1 MKLKRLLTGVLSAVM
16 ALSVCAMPALA
27 ADTVSTSTIN
37 TETKGSIT
45 IYKYAQ
51 TAEQEE
57 ASQKTNGNGEE
68 VANKD
73 TISGTLLPDA
83 EFTLYRVKSTTQLM
97 EYYNGLQDASA
108 QEFKASDCFEQGKD
122 KIEANLK
129 SDYTTSKTAKD
140 DPTALGKIE
149 TLTTES
155 DGVVTFKDLSVG
167 LYLVIETRKPD
178 SVTKAVEPFLVSIPM
193 TREATDTKGKD
204 WLYNVTVYPKNS
216 TVQGNVTLF
225 KYGSNGKTT
234 EELDGVQFKLYQY
247 NRAQDEY
254 QEVTP
259 KGGIT
264 TGSNGQVTLSKLV
277 KGKYVLRET
286 GYATNKGKGYILNTT
301 GIYAFS
307 IDEKGQVADNKDTT
321 FNGVTGDKVTVGDDF
336 KLRNDT
342 TNGATISITNYKPDF
357 EKNVTKRGGTASEDN
372 KDHNADYG
380 INENVPYTLTINVPA
395 NIAKL
400 KTFKVVDTTLKAQLV
415 QNVESVKVTGTKKG
429 ETESTVLAS
438 TAYKADVNEIGNNSV
453 MTIDFDPLKKTAI
466 TAYAGGTITITY
478 TSTLK
483 EGAAIAGDGNVNTA
497 DLIYSRTTDKE
508 ATETPG
514 APDEPYQIEDQG
526 VVYSFELNIKKT
538 AQGGNQSGKT
548 LDGVTFDLY
557 KKADAGDRANTQ
569 DADWYF
575 RGNKCDFVS
584 GNTAT
589 SLGLTKDNNEIWL
602 KVASLVTESGVD
614 KVSGL
619 PAGEYKLVET
629 KTADGYN
636 LLSEPVDAKLNLEYA
651 TKWNLNIEYAN
662 GKETKRSYSETTYT
676 RDKKETTTPSEAL
689 NIVNRAGF
697 TLPVTGG
704 FGTLLFSGIGVLLVL
719 AGVCVLFSMKKKN
732 NRA

>member
-27 ADTVSTSTIN
+27 AEVKTSTSTIN

-51 TAEQEE
+51 TDEQEK

-68 VANKD
+68 IANKD

-83 EFTLYRVKSTTQLM
+83 EFTLYRVKNTTQLM

-122 KIEANLK
+122 KTAANLK
-129 SDYTTSKTAKD
+129 PDYTTSKTAKD

-193 TREATDTKGKD
+193 TREATDTKDKD

-216 TVQGNVTLF
+216 TVQGNVTLI

-247 NRAQDEY
+247 SRAQDEY

-259 KGGIT
+259 EGGIT
-264 TGSNGQVTLSKLV
+264 TGSDGQVTLSKLV
-277 KGKYVLRET
+277 KGKYVLQET
-286 GYATNKGKGYILNTT
+286 GYATNKSKGYILNTT

-321 FNGVTGDKVTVGDDF
+321 FNGIIGDKVTVGDDF

-342 TNGATISITNYKPDF
+342 TNGATISITNYKPDL
-357 EKNVTKRGGTASEDN
+357 EKNVTKRGEKTSEGK

-415 QNVESVKVTGTKKG
+415 QNAESVKVTGTKKG

-438 TAYKADVNEIGNNSV
+438 TAYKVDVSESGNNSI
-453 MTIDFDPLKKTAI
+453 MTIDFKQPETTGI
-466 TAYAGGTITITY
+466 QNYAGGTITITY

-497 DLIYSRTTDKE
+497 DLIYSRTTNTE
-508 ATETPG
+508 ANETPG

-557 KKADAGDRANTQ
+557 KKADEGDKAN
-569 DADWYF
+569 AKNGKWYF
-575 RGNKCDFVS
+575 RGDECAIVS
-584 GNTAT
+584 GNPAKN
-589 SLGLTKDNNEIWL
+589 LGLAGDETWL
-602 KVASLVTESGVD
+602 KVATLKTENGVD

-619 PAGEYKLVET
+619 PAGEYKLIET

-636 LLSEPVDAKLNLEYA
+636 LLSEPVDAKLDLQYT

-662 GKETKRSYSETTYT
+662 GKETKRSYSTTTYT
-676 RDKKETTTPSEAL
+676 RDEKETTTPSEAL

>member
-16 ALSVCAMPALA
+16 ALSVCAMPAMA
-27 ADTVSTSTIN
+27 ADTTSTSTIN
-37 TETKGSIT
+37 TSLKGSIT

-57 ASQKTNGNGEE
+57 ASQKTKGNGEE

-83 EFTLYRVKSTTQLM
+83 EFTLYRVKNTTQLM

-129 SDYTTSKTAKD
+129 PIYTTSKNAKD

-155 DGVVTFKDLSVG
+155 DGVVTFKELSVG

-193 TREATDTKGKD
+193 TREATDTKDKD

-247 NRAQDEY
+247 DRAQNKY

-277 KGKYVLRET
+277 KGKYVLQET
-286 GYATNKGKGYILNTT
+286 GYATNKSKGYILNTT

-321 FNGVTGDKVTVGDDF
+321 FNGISGDKVTVGDDF
-336 KLRNDT
+336 KLGNDT

-415 QNVESVKVTGTKKG
+415 QNAESVKVTGTKKG

-438 TAYKADVNEIGNNSV
+438 TAYKADVDEIGNNSV

-483 EGAAIAGDGNVNTA
+483 EGAAIAGANMNTA
-497 DLIYSRTTDKE
+497 DLIYSRTTNTE
-508 ATETPG
+508 ANETPNS
-514 APDEPYQIEDQG
+514 PDEPYQIEDQG

-538 AQGGNQSGKT
+538 AQGGNQDGNT

-557 KKADAGDRANTQ
+557 KKADEGDKASAKNGK
-569 DADWYF
+569 WYF
-575 RGNKCDFVS
+575 CGTECTIVNGESAKK
-584 GNTAT
+584 
-589 SLGLTKDNNEIWL
+589 LGLAADEIWL
-602 KVASLVTESGVD
+602 KVASLKTDNGVD

-619 PAGEYKLVET
+619 PAGEYKLIET
-629 KTADGYN
+629 KTAEGYN
-636 LLSEPVDAKLNLEYA
+636 LLSEPVDAKLNLGYT

-662 GKETKRSYSETTYT
+662 GKETKRSYSTTTYT
-676 RDKKETTTPSEAL
+676 RDEKETTTPSEAL